1 MKIFKLRVLFAI
13 FTVLSGCA
21 TVGPSAGSFPP
32 YRHPLFHRRP
42 IAYHRSPNTVLARE
56 LARTH
61 PTPVCTQSF
70 RHPLLN
76 RCRTWVARREK
87 EMGKK
92 VLPVR
97 KFGDPVDVRLSV
109 AKRARSM
116 LKAPRFLVG
125 KTRYRRDCSG
135 FVLAVF
141 ASEKIPIENL
151 MGMNRRR
158 SSVAELYSLAKRKGL
173 VHRQKVPAIGDLVF
187 FDDTY
192 DRNRDGRSNDPLTHV
207 GIVER
212 VDPDGTVTFVHRVR
226 RGVLRY
232 RLNRFRPHIRRDPET
247 RKVLNHYLKIGR
259 SGKGAKAGQRLTGE
273 LFHAFA
279 TIVR

>member
-1 MKIFKLRVLFAI
+1 LKVFKLRVLLAV

-21 TVGPSAGSFPP
+21 GVGPSAGGFPV
-32 YRHPLFHRRP
+32 YRHPLFHRSP
-42 IAYHRSPNTVLARE
+42 TAYHRSSSVNLVRE
-56 LARTH
+56 LAGAH
-61 PTPVCTQSF
+61 PTPFCTTSF

-76 RCRTWVARREK
+76 RCRTWAIRRETK
-87 EMGKK
+87 TENKAPTQRM
-92 VLPVR
+92 
-97 KFGDPVDVRLSV
+97 FDDPIGVRLSV

-116 LKAPRFLVG
+116 LKAPRFHVG
-125 KTRYRRDCSG
+125 KIHYRRDCSG

-141 ASEKIPIENL
+141 ASEKIAIETL
-151 MGMNRRR
+151 LETDRRR
-158 SSVAELYSLAKRKGL
+158 PSVARLFELMKSKGM
-173 VHRQKVPAIGDLVF
+173 VHQNKVPAIGDLVF
-187 FDDTY
+187 FDNTY
-192 DRNRDGRSNDPLTHV
+192 DRNRDGRPNDPLTHV
-207 GIVER
+207 GIVEH

-232 RLNRFRPHIRRDPET
+232 RMNRFKPHVRRDPKT

-259 SGKGAKAGQRLTGE
+259 SGTGASAEKRLTGE

>member
-1 MKIFKLRVLFAI
+1 MKIFKLRALLAV

-21 TVGPSAGSFPP
+21 SVGPSAGSFPA

-42 IAYHRSPNTVLARE
+42 TAYYHSPDTALARE

-61 PTPVCTQSF
+61 PTPICTVSF

-76 RCRTWVARREK
+76 RCRTWVVRREK
-87 EMGKK
+87 KVEKK
-92 VLPVR
+92 ALPPR
-97 KFGDPVDVRLSV
+97 SFDDPIGVRLSV
-109 AKRARSM
+109 AKRAQSM
-116 LKAPRFLVG
+116 LKAPRFRVG

-151 MGMNRRR
+151 LGTNRRR
-158 SSVAELYSLAKRKGL
+158 SSVAELYGLAKSMGL
-173 VHRQKVPAIGDLVF
+173 VHRNKVPAIGDLVF
-187 FDDTY
+187 FDNTY
-192 DRNRDGRSNDPLTHV
+192 DRNRDGRPNDQLTHV

-232 RLNRFRPHIRRDPET
+232 KLNRFKPHMRRDPET

-259 SGKGAKAGQRLTGE
+259 SGKSAKADQRLTGE

>member
-1 MKIFKLRVLFAI
+1 LKLFEIRALLAV

-21 TVGPSAGSFPP
+21 GAGPSASGFPAH
-32 YRHPLFHRRP
+32 RHPLFHRRP
-42 IAYHRSPNTVLARE
+42 TAYHRSTSIARARE
-56 LARTH
+56 LVRAR
-61 PTPVCTQSF
+61 PTPVCTNNF

-76 RCRTWVARREK
+76 RCRTWLKPEAESIKSSTPPKPQFDDPLGARLRIARR
-87 EMGKK
+87 
-92 VLPVR
+92 
-97 KFGDPVDVRLSV
+97 
-109 AKRARSM
+109 ARGM
-116 LKAPRFLVG
+116 LKTPRFSVG
-125 KTRYRRDCSG
+125 NTSYRRDCSG

-141 ASEKIPIENL
+141 AKENIPIEDL
-151 MGMNRRR
+151 LGTDRRR
-158 SSVAELYSLAKRKGL
+158 SSVFELYRLAKAKGR
-173 VHRQKVPAIGDLVF
+173 VHRNKVPDIGDLVF
-187 FDDTY
+187 FDNTY

-232 RLNRFRPHIRRDPET
+232 RLNRFKPHLRRDPDT
-247 RKVLNHYLKIGR
+247 RKVLNHYLKIGNR
-259 SGKGAKAGQRLTGE
+259 STRAGSGKRLTGE